1 MGATFQV
8 SHCAYLFSFQ
18 GRGWFV
24 PNSEQ
29 RGWTVTIKGSMR
41 CFKRCLFNYFNYCTL
56 VCV

>member
-8 SHCAYLFSFQ
+8 SHCTYLFSFQ

-56 VCV
+56 